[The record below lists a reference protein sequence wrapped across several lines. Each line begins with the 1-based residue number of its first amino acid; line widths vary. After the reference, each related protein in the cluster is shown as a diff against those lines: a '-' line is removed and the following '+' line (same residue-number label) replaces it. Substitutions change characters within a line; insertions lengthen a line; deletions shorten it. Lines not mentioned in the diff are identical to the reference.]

1 MSEMAEMIE
10 KEKERQA
17 KQEKAKHAIEWATA
31 SFKSKRRRLK
41 KAMGLHGKRKSKYK
55 VLNQYMKKMGV

>member
-1 MSEMAEMIE
+1 MSEIAEMIE
-10 KEKERQA
+10 KEQERQA
-17 KQEKAKHAIEWATA
+17 KLEKTRRAVEWATA

-41 KAMGLHGKRKSKYK
+41 KVMGLHGKRKSKYK

>member
-10 KEKERQA
+10 REKERQ
-17 KQEKAKHAIEWATA
+17 EKIEKTKRAIDWATA
-31 SFKSKRRRLK
+31 SFKSKRRKLK

-55 VLNQYMKKMGV
+55 VLNQYMRKMGV